1 MAGRDEW
8 NRVLR
13 DAYRS
18 DAMFRKLTNQIM
30 AKRAD
35 TADKAG
41 RNVVAAS
48 EEALVE
54 LYAAY
59 KTGEYGVLNQ
69 KYGDLRSFVQ
79 RVFAAL
85 RQVLV
90 KVLGKRFGRLSDYDL
105 ADALKNTIQDNQKL
119 ARMMDAL
126 DKVEL
131 ANARKNDDFRLS
143 LDEHPNS
150 AFARAVDDVVNG
162 KVFAGYITMGNTPS
176 VMKMLGAPD
185 GVVRISGGTIEKA
198 MVNYLKRQNAYDKNR
213 HSIKPEDMKLLPK
226 QLNNPIAVFK
236 SATKA
241 GAFVVLTELYEYENG
256 KDKPVVAALHL
267 DKGKYG
273 LNLVN
278 IASVY
283 GRNNR
288 QLETAFNND
297 LLYLDIGKGQQF
309 LKTHPLQLH
318 WDFTSGADLSK
329 KNIRT
334 NDDLLQWESSNKNQ
348 QDDVQLSMADAEQ
361 SSFDKTAKR
370 LGGQEVYQEAF
381 DKGDTVLSYRQWVQV
396 RTPEFKAWF
405 GDWENHPDEAS
416 KIINEETGEPLV
428 VYHGAIDEFTVFR
441 KTDTGSFFA
450 SSPEVASWAILWA

>member
-1 MAGRDEW
+1 MSAWYDAQNDKVFVVAENQRSKLLTQFTAWHELGHAKVNVAGRDEW

-90 KVLGKRFGRLSDYDL
+90 KVLGKRFGHLSDYDL

-119 ARMMDAL
+119 ARMIDAL
-126 DKVEL
+126 DKVDL
-131 ANARKNDDFRLS
+131 ADARKNDDFRLS
-143 LDEHPNS
+143 LDENPHS
-150 AFARAVDDVVNG
+150 AFARAVDNVVNG
-162 KVFAGYITMGNTPS
+162 KVTHRFIQMGRTPN
-176 VMKMLGAPD
+176 VLKMLGLPD
-185 GVVRISGGTIEKA
+185 TRISINDDVIEKA
-198 MVNYLKRQNAYDKNR
+198 IAQQLSKTIVKHQHPHNVMPNDL
-213 HSIKPEDMKLLPK
+213 KLLPN
-226 QLNNPIAVFK
+226 QLNNPVAVFK
-236 SATKA
+236 SDVNSTNPN
-241 GAFVVLTELYEYENG
+241 GYVILTELVENKG
-256 KDKPVVAALHL
+256 NRLEPVIAAL
-267 DKGKYG
+267 KIAQTKYG
-273 LNLVN
+273 LDIVN

-283 GRNNR
+283 GRSNKQMINDITHNR
-288 QLETAFNND
+288 LFWDTKKGSHLVKAF
-297 LLYLDIGKGQQF
+297 G
-309 LKTHPLQLH
+309 LQLPSNVALNSASLYGSNIK
-318 WDFTSGADLSK
+318 TELDLEQYL
-329 KNIRT
+329 I
-334 NDDLLQWESSNKNQ
+334 Q
-348 QDDVQLSMADAEQ
+348 Q
-361 SSFDKTAKR
+361 SFDKTVKR
-370 LGGQEVYQEAF
+370 LGGQKAYQEAF

-405 GDWENHPDEAS
+405 GDWENHPNEAS
-416 KIINEETGEPLV
+416 KIINEEMGM
-428 VYHGAIDEFTVFR
+428 VYHGVVDY
-441 KTDTGSFFA
+441 
-450 SSPEVASWAILWA
+450 L